1 MKEPDNQSRLPIP
14 VTPPKLI
21 NQGFAWIS
29 NRRSFIKTR
38 KFSGISS
45 VLMLPLF
52 MLEFLFLALLIGIL
66 LLIFALYVIVNLMIS
81 LPRLKKAIKQ
91 L

>member
-1 MKEPDNQSRLPIP
+1 MKQPNSQSRLPVP
-14 VTPPKLI
+14 VTPPKLL
-21 NQGFAWIS
+21 NQGFVWIS

-45 VLMLPLF
+45 ILMLPIF

-66 LLIFALYVIVNLMIS
+66 LLIFVLYLMFNLLIS
-81 LPRLKKAIKQ
+81 LPKLKKGN
-91 L
+91 

>member
-1 MKEPDNQSRLPIP
+1 MKEPNSPSRFPVP
-14 VTPPKLI
+14 VTPPKLL

-45 VLMLPLF
+45 ILMLPVF
-52 MLEFLFLALLIGIL
+52 TLEFFFLALLIGIL
-66 LLIFALYVIVNLMIS
+66 VLIFALYIMLNLLIS
-81 LPRLKKAIKQ
+81 LPKLKKGT
-91 L
+91 

>member
-1 MKEPDNQSRLPIP
+1 MKELDNQSRLPVP
-14 VTPPKLI
+14 VAPPKLI

-45 VLMLPLF
+45 ILMLPIF

-66 LLIFALYVIVNLMIS
+66 LLIFALYIMLNLLIS
-81 LPRLKKAIKQ
+81 LPKLKKGT
-91 L
+91 

>member
-21 NQGFAWIS
+21 NQSFVWIS

-45 VLMLPLF
+45 VLTLPIF
-52 MLEFLFLALLIGIL
+52 MLELVFLALLIGLL
-66 LLIFALYVIVNLMIS
+66 LLIFALYVIFNLLIS
-81 LPRLKKAIKQ
+81 LPRLKRGN
-91 L
+91 

>member
-81 LPRLKKAIKQ
+81 LPKLKKGRF
-91 L
+91 

>member
-1 MKEPDNQSRLPIP
+1 MKEPNSQSRFP
-14 VTPPKLI
+14 VPVAPPKLI
-21 NQGFAWIS
+21 NQGFVWIS

-45 VLMLPLF
+45 VLMLPIF

-66 LLIFALYVIVNLMIS
+66 LLIFALYIMINLLIS
-81 LPRLKKAIKQ
+81 LPKLKKSA
-91 L
+91 

>member
-45 VLMLPLF
+45 VLMLPFF

-81 LPRLKKAIKQ
+81 LPKLKKGRF
-91 L
+91 